1 MKAFFLT
8 GTLVDT
14 LKAYGIQINGS
25 LSWKTLV
32 EAIGTNSYHHSAA
45 ASEVFFKASYLKDLG
60 LFVAAN
66 SESSMRVSDN
76 MQPSREELARLSS
89 LFNFNMSESVGYST
103 LNSVVTSDGVLLL
116 YVDESC
122 AKEPGSL
129 MERIITAM
137 GDNNSIPSILESE
150 IWEKYCKSVKTL

>member
-14 LKAYGIQINGS
+14 LKAYGIQINAS

-32 EAIGTNSYHHSAA
+32 EAIGTNEYYHGAM
-45 ASEVFFKASYLKDLG
+45 ASETFFKASYLKDLN
-60 LFVAAN
+60 LWVESNN
-66 SESSMRVSDN
+66 SGKRVSDN
-76 MQPSREELARLSS
+76 MQPSREELARISS
-89 LFNFNMSESVGYST
+89 LFNFNMTESIAYST
-103 LNSVVTSDGVLLL
+103 LNTVVTSDGVLLL

-137 GDNNSIPSILESE
+137 GDNNGIPSVLESE
-150 IWEKYCKSVKTL
+150 VWKKYCGSAKTL